1 MFLCNMI
8 SLLTVTKCQKD
19 NGLCRGDVNDNYK
32 ITPLSYDKGA
42 TLYLAVSCLP
52 RIRLSAR
59 NHQCQTD
66 RSLGARRDVI
76 GDYVIIRCF
85 YIGYLLGGDKVT

>member
-42 TLYLAVSCLP
+42 TLYLAVSCLSG
-52 RIRLSAR
+52 IRLSAR
-59 NHQCQTD
+59 NHQCQI
-66 RSLGARRDVI
+66 RLI
-76 GDYVIIRCF
+76 GHWALSV
-85 YIGYLLGGDKVT
+85 LLLEIM